1 MSKVQRSR
9 LLNRARTA
17 AWSPT
22 PPRLNRWLT
31 QPTEG
36 TARYRDQPNKIKHTG
51 AGFRGLNPNRRGGL
65 FRGAF
70 KFGGRRAATS
80 PGAADAR
87 RSSPGG
93 LRHSTPAPPG
103 AALLAAG
110 RRPGG
115 AEGGPPAP
123 PRRLRGLVAGPWPR
137 PRERLPERLGPGRC
151 PTSGCV
157 PPAARSPCSAE
168 RAPPGRGGPRP
179 STGPNPLSAPR
190 PFTLSLTDSV
200 TPAPGR
206 DARLSRRE
214 RPRSHLRVTPL

>member
-1 MSKVQRSR
+1 MR
-9 LLNRARTA
+9 
-17 AWSPT
+17 
-22 PPRLNRWLT
+22 
-31 QPTEG
+31 E
-36 TARYRDQPNKIKHTG
+36 
-51 AGFRGLNPNRRGGL
+51 
-65 FRGAF
+65 AF

-157 PPAARSPCSAE
+157 PPAAQSPRSAE

-179 STGPNPLSAPR
+179 STGPNPRSEPR
-190 PFTLSLTDSV
+190 PFTLSLTVSV

-206 DARLSRRE
+206 DGTGTPQSRPPFPKGAPALSPPSHAALRRRKAATPVPLLRVPD
-214 RPRSHLRVTPL
+214 RPRSTSAAGPALGAAAAAGALTVRVVSRQ

>member
-1 MSKVQRSR
+1 M
-9 LLNRARTA
+9 
-17 AWSPT
+17 
-22 PPRLNRWLT
+22 
-31 QPTEG
+31 
-36 TARYRDQPNKIKHTG
+36 
-51 AGFRGLNPNRRGGL
+51 
-65 FRGAF
+65 RGAF

-157 PPAARSPCSAE
+157 PPAAHCPRSAE
-168 RAPPGRGGPRP
+168 RAPPRRGGPRP
-179 STGPNPLSAPR
+179 STGPNPRSEPR
-190 PFTLSLTDSV
+190 PFTLSLTVSV

-206 DARLSRRE
+206 DGTGTPQSRPPFPKGAPALSPPSHAALRRRKAATPVPLLRVPD
-214 RPRSHLRVTPL
+214 RPRSTSAAGPALGAAAAAGALTVGVVSRQ

>member
-123 PRRLRGLVAGPWPR
+123 PRRLR
-137 PRERLPERLGPGRC
+137 
-151 PTSGCV
+151 SD
-157 PPAARSPCSAE
+157 AAA
-168 RAPPGRGGPRP
+168 A
-179 STGPNPLSAPR
+179 
-190 PFTLSLTDSV
+190 
-200 TPAPGR
+200 
-206 DARLSRRE
+206 ARLSHLAFRSSRRPFSFLNSLICWE
-214 RPRSHLRVTPL
+214 RRLAVGASASSSLRKKGGKKKGNTPRALLEGGSPPAPNSRVFFG